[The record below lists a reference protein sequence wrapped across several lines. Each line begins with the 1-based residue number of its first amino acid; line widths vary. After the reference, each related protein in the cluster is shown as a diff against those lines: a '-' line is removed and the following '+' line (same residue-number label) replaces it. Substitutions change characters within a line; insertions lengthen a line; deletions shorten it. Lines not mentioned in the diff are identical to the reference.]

1 MHGLV
6 AGEMD
11 GLMVQGSPLWLQLGQ
26 LLGVVVVEG
35 ACQEISSHVILVGQ
49 LPARLT
55 LQWLR
60 G

>member
-1 MHGLV
+1 
-6 AGEMD
+6 
-11 GLMVQGSPLWLQLGQ
+11 MVQGSPLWLQLGQ